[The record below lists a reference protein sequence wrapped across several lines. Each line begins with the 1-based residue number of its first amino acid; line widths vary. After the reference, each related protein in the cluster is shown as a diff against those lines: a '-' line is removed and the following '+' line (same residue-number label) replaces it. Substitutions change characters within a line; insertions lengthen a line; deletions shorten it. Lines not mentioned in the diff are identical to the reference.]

1 MVAMSE
7 SQGQRPRRVTIAG
20 VMATAACVLLVVS
33 LFDSMATVRS
43 SAVRDQIAEQLSKP
57 PGNGLGLDPAAVV
70 DMLRALVL
78 VSGALAAAGA
88 VLAIFALQRHRGAR
102 VGLTV
107 TAVLLLFSATFVSGI
122 LPILVAVAASML
134 WSRDARD
141 WFAGR
146 PPRPAPAVPPP
157 ASGPPAGD
165 GHADT
170 PAGMTTWRP
179 GAQPGPLPGP
189 HPGAQPGA
197 QPVPQSGSQDGPRE
211 SGPPPAAYPYGT
223 SPGPF
228 PAHAGHPG
236 APYASARVRTPA
248 RPTAVTVAAW
258 LTWVFAGLTAVFF
271 LLTVVAIL
279 VDHQAIV
286 EAMQRNPQVAA
297 MGLSGREI
305 LGYVWVTVA
314 VVIFWAFAAMAL
326 AVLAYRRVELGRI
339 LLIVSAAAAGL
350 MGLVAVPVGWL
361 NAAAAIACVVLLSRR
376 SVRAWYAG
384 QDLPPR
390 TPPSHRPPQA
400 PVPPSEKPPVW

>member
-165 GHADT
+165 GHGDT

-189 HPGAQPGA
+189 QPGA

-376 SVRAWYAG
+376 SVRAWYSG
-384 QDLPPR
+384 QDVPPR
-390 TPPSHRPPQA
+390 TPPSHRPQA

>member
-1 MVAMSE
+1 MSE

-57 PGNGLGLDPAAVV
+57 PGNGLGLDAAAVV

-165 GHADT
+165 GHGDT

-189 HPGAQPGA
+189 QPGAQPA
-197 QPVPQSGSQDGPRE
+197 PQPVPQSGSQDGPRE

-236 APYASARVRTPA
+236 APYASARVRTSA